1 LKETIMAHPLRF
13 GIMVLQNLPYPELV
27 EHYQYIETLGFDNAW
42 VADHFVD
49 PYVPDKPW
57 FDAWTILAALAA
69 RTSKIQLGAMVTNI
83 IYRNPAVFAKQVLTI
98 DHISNGRVNVAIG
111 ATSGRDLSHTMTGI
125 PVWETPER
133 VRRFREFTEIVDQML
148 RNPTTTYVGKYYQ
161 IKDATMSPN
170 PIQQPRPP
178 LTLAAAGPAT
188 LKVAAESADTW
199 NSFGKFNASSE
210 EGLAITH
217 ERGQMLDE
225 YCAKIGRDPQTI
237 RRSFLAGMTADKPF
251 ASMQAFHDFVGRYQ
265 EIGIS
270 EFIFYW
276 LAEEGHP
283 VMVEKGLN
291 GGCITSRDILE
302 RIATEAIPA
311 MMAKGTG

>member
-1 LKETIMAHPLRF
+1 MTHPLRF
-13 GIMVLQNLPYPELV
+13 GIMVLQDLPYPELV
-27 EHYQYIETLGFDNAW
+27 EHYQQVESLGYDSAW

-49 PYVPDKPW
+49 PYAPDKPW
-57 FDAWTILAALAA
+57 FDSWTILAALAA
-69 RTSKIQLGAMVTNI
+69 RTERIRIGAMVTNI

-111 ATSGRDLSHTMTGI
+111 ATSGRDLSHTMTGV

-133 VRRFREFTEIVDQML
+133 VRRFREFSEIVDQML
-148 RNPTTTYVGKYYQ
+148 RNTTTTYTGQYYQ
-161 IKDATMSPN
+161 IKDASMNPG

-178 LTLAAAGPAT
+178 LTLAAAGPST
-188 LKVAAESADTW
+188 LKVAACCADTW
-199 NSFGKFNASSE
+199 NSFGKFNATPD
-210 EGLAITH
+210 EGLSLTR

-225 YCAKIGRDPQTI
+225 YCAQIGRDPQTI
-237 RRSFLAGMTADKPF
+237 RRSFLSGVTADKPF
-251 ASMQAFHDFVGRYQ
+251 ASRQAFHDFVGRYQ

-276 LAEEGHP
+276 LPEEGHP

-291 GGCITSRDILE
+291 GVCITSRDVLE
-302 RIATEAIPA
+302 WVATEAISA
-311 MMAKGTG
+311 VKAKNAG